1 MDSPQVRVDEPEA
14 QPVQP
19 VQPAPSAPSAPSD
32 QIVKPSQDASASAVT
47 EVEMGGT
54 QEDATDI
61 QEVAAPAPAPVKK
74 STSINYI
81 DFLTSSIVEIIVG
94 QGDKETSMKAH
105 QTLLMQAP
113 FFAELVD
120 KLEEPRRIDLPEENV
135 DAFTHFLQFLYTRD
149 YTIPESDAGASEA
162 DKSEENMLHHA
173 RTYTL
178 AEKLGLPALKNLA
191 HGKIHKIKGTPAA
204 ELAYARYVYT
214 HTPAD
219 DTAIR
224 RPVASHWANQSHALR
239 HEVGDD
245 FQKLCLEVPQFSFD
259 VLSIILDRKEK
270 SNAHDDIKGSARK
283 RTRREI

>member
-1 MDSPQVRVDEPEA
+1 MDSTPQVRVDESVEA
-14 QPVQP
+14 QPAQ
-19 VQPAPSAPSAPSD
+19 SAPSD
-32 QIVKPSQDASASAVT
+32 QTVQLSQDATASAVT

-54 QEDATDI
+54 QEDATSDV

-74 STSINYI
+74 PTSINYI

-120 KLEEPRRIDLPEENV
+120 KLEEPRRIDLPEEDV

-149 YTIPESDAGASEA
+149 YIIPESDAGASEA

-245 FQKLCLEVPQFSFD
+245 FQKLCIEVPQFSFD